1 MDGRSLLNNFEN
13 VLDKGYSLMP
23 INVSTVAEYL
33 SLLIERNI
41 FSRDDMLIYQG
52 REEGRAAGKVEAII
66 DFLSDIVELPDSL
79 KI

>member
-1 MDGRSLLNNFEN
+1 MT
-13 VLDKGYSLMP
+13 M
-23 INVSTVAEYL
+23 AQ
-33 SLLIERNI
+33 